1 MVFSTQSFSSVKSIA
16 VHEKV
21 TIFGRKSERML
32 KMNRVKL
39 LNIASLS
46 LILLATGCMSD
57 KVWEKKELQEISDY
71 LKTIPD
77 TAYVLK
83 PSGLYYFEL
92 HTGTGLSPV
101 VNDTT
106 YFKYK
111 GTFLNGVAFDSVS
124 TVKDPYEYI
133 VGSGFIVSGVDEGI
147 KYMKEG
153 GKAKLLTPSKLAYRR
168 EGLHLMIPGYTP
180 LLWEIELVK
189 VKRGTG
195 K

>member
-1 MVFSTQSFSSVKSIA
+1 MEYFDN
-16 VHEKV
+16 HENV
-21 TIFGRKSERML
+21 SIFGL
-32 KMNRVKL
+32 KYVRINGMKYIKL
-39 LNIASLS
+39 SNMAGLS
-46 LILLATGCMSD
+46 LILLLTSCMSD
-57 KVWEKKELQEISDY
+57 KVWERRELQQISDY

-77 TAYVLK
+77 SAYVLK
-83 PSGLYYFEL
+83 PSGLYFFEL
-92 HTGTGLSPV
+92 HAGTGLSPD

-106 YFKYK
+106 YFNYK

-124 TVKDPYEYI
+124 TVKDSYGYI
-133 VGSGFIVSGVDEGI
+133 IGSGLIVSGVDEGL

-189 VKRGTG
+189 VKRGPG